1 MKKFLPNLIYLLLS
15 LPIGIL
21 YFVVLVT
28 GFSLGIGLLITLIG
42 IPILVSMIFVTY
54 ILGDLDRKMT
64 SLLLGVNIA
73 KPEARPSN
81 DNSARSIL
89 VAQLKSPQFWKELG
103 YLLLKMPLGVISFT
117 IAIVLVTLSLG
128 LIAAPFII
136 TYVPNAQMQL
146 WNGFEINT
154 MQRAIVTSV
163 AGLIIGG
170 VSVVLINGYARLMGS
185 ISIWA
190 LGRGELSETTDLSAA
205 ISHIAR

>member
-21 YFVVLVT
+21 YFVVLIT
-28 GFSLGIGLLITLIG
+28 GFSLGAGLLITLIG
-42 IPILVSMIFVTY
+42 IPILVAMIFVTY

-81 DNSARSIL
+81 DDSARAIL
-89 VAQLKSPQFWKELG
+89 VAQVKSLQFWKELG

-128 LIAAPFII
+128 LIAAPVIV
-136 TYVPNAQMQL
+136 TYVPAAQMQL
-146 WNGFEINT
+146 WNGFEIDT
-154 MQRAIVTSV
+154 MQRAVVTSV
-163 AGLIIGG
+163 AGLLLGA
-170 VSVVLINGYARLMGS
+170 VSVALINGYAKLMGT
-185 ISIWA
+185 ISVWA
-190 LGRGELSETTDLSAA
+190 LGRGE
-205 ISHIAR
+205 

>member
-21 YFVVLVT
+21 YFVVLIT
-28 GFSLGIGLLITLIG
+28 GFSLGAGLLITLIG
-42 IPILVSMIFVTY
+42 IPILMAMIFVTY

-81 DNSARSIL
+81 SDSARSIL
-89 VAQLKSPQFWKELG
+89 VAQLKSLQFWKELG

-117 IAIVLVTLSLG
+117 VAIVLVTLSLG
-128 LIAAPFII
+128 LIAAPFIF
-136 TYVPNAQMQL
+136 TYVPDAQLQL

-170 VSVVLINGYARLMGS
+170 VSVILVNGYARVMGS
-185 ISIWA
+185 ISVWA
-190 LGRGELSETTDLSAA
+190 LGQGE
-205 ISHIAR
+205 

>member
-28 GFSLGIGLLITLIG
+28 GFSLGAGLLITLIG
-42 IPILVSMIFVTY
+42 IPILVAMIFVTY

-81 DNSARSIL
+81 DDSARAIL
-89 VAQLKSPQFWKELG
+89 VAQVKSLQFWKELG
-103 YLLLKMPLGVISFT
+103 YLLLKMPLGMISFT

-128 LIAAPFII
+128 FIAAPFIL
-136 TYVPNAQMQL
+136 TYAPQAQMML
-146 WNGFEINT
+146 WNGFEIDT
-154 MQRAIVTSV
+154 MQRAVVTAV
-163 AGLIIGG
+163 VGLGLGAI
-170 VSVVLINGYARLMGS
+170 SVVLINGYAKFMGA
-185 ISIWA
+185 ISLRA
-190 LGRGELSETTDLSAA
+190 LGRGE
-205 ISHIAR
+205 

>member
-1 MKKFLPNLIYLLLS
+1 MKKFFSNLIYLLLS

-21 YFVVLVT
+21 YFVILVT
-28 GFSLGIGLLITLIG
+28 GFSLGAGLAITLIG
-42 IPILVSMIFVTY
+42 IPILMAMIFVTY

-64 SLLLGVNIA
+64 SLMLGVSIA

-81 DNSARSIL
+81 NDSARSIL
-89 VAQLKSPQFWKELG
+89 VAQLKSLQFWKELG

-117 IAIVLVTLSLG
+117 IAVVLVTLSLAF
-128 LIAAPFII
+128 IAAPFII

-170 VSVVLINGYARLMGS
+170 VSVVLINGYTSMMGN
-185 ISIWA
+185 ISVWA
-190 LGRGELSETTDLSAA
+190 LGRDK
-205 ISHIAR
+205 

>member
-21 YFVVLVT
+21 YFVILIT
-28 GFSLGIGLLITLIG
+28 GFSLGVGLAITLIG
-42 IPILVSMIFVTY
+42 IPILMAMIFVTY

-81 DNSARSIL
+81 NDSARSIL
-89 VAQLKSPQFWKELG
+89 VAQLKSLQFWKELG

-117 IAIVLVTLSLG
+117 IAIVLVSVSLAF
-128 LIAAPFII
+128 IAAPFII

-146 WNGFEINT
+146 WSGFEINT
-154 MQRAIVTSV
+154 MQRAIVTSA

-170 VSVVLINGYARLMGS
+170 VSVVLINGYASVMGN
-185 ISIWA
+185 ISVWA
-190 LGRGELSETTDLSAA
+190 LGQAK
-205 ISHIAR
+205 